1 MKNSYINE
9 PLIAN
14 IEKLRKEMI
23 TIGMKNGFECS
34 QVISIS
40 QKLDLL
46 IYEFQKQQ
54 NSQFSDLQRLA

>member
-1 MKNSYINE
+1 MKNSYTNE
-9 PLIAN
+9 NLISN

-23 TIGMKNGFECS
+23 IVGMKKGFESS

-46 IYEFQKQQ
+46 IYQFQKQTKCIDS
-54 NSQFSDLQRLA
+54 NLQRLA

>member
-9 PLIAN
+9 QLLAN

-23 TIGMKNGFECS
+23 TVGMQNGFECS

-46 IYEFQKQQ
+46 IYEYQIQP
-54 NSQFSDLQRLA
+54 NCPDSILQILA